1 MRRLRIRFLMLAAAL
16 LVPVGL
22 LIERSLESI
31 EFERAA
37 RHDAV
42 AERVFNEL
50 ERALS
55 DWLEEEEAHPFGHYR
70 FYYSPVETVG
80 GTAAVTRSPLA
91 SLPQRE
97 FIIGYFQIDPDGTL
111 HTPHRPRDPELAE
124 QTGDWRSSPELLRI
138 ADQLE
143 RWVGPHWQRASLDEP
158 VESPFDEHRQD
169 AGTTFSL
176 DRQRPLQP
184 EKWPSSAPQADSETG
199 SFAALREL
207 NRAAEERPARKRK
220 VEMARS
226 FDYRPDAAEP
236 PAGEAEAREAEEGSE
251 VDLLDRYGTAASS
264 DGGRGIRGERAP
276 ALQTKSRIPST
287 RRVRVELEPMTSR
300 VLDAEHLLLYRTV
313 LQGSQGYRQG
323 ALVDTRK
330 LASWLRAQTLGS
342 TELARQA
349 RLQIFDRFSSSPP
362 DDPAMLFA
370 YRHRFAEP
378 FSELGARLELPD
390 LPGLGGASYVY
401 TLSVLLLVVG
411 VLGLFALYRM
421 VAVVLRFAER
431 RSNFAAAVSHEL
443 KTPLTA
449 IRMYAEML
457 RDGMVDSEAKRR
469 EYYRAMTTESERL
482 SRLINNVLEF
492 SRLEKGT
499 RELSSVVGPID
510 QVVQEASDLL
520 RAQLESE
527 GFGLEIQ
534 IDDDLPAVRFDRD
547 ALLQV
552 LFNLVDNALKY
563 ARDAQDR
570 RVQLHCTRDG
580 QGVRLSVR
588 DFGPGVQPRQ
598 LGSVFE
604 PFYRGED
611 ELTRKTK
618 GTGIGL
624 ALVRSLVEQMGG
636 SAVARNVQSG
646 GFMVCISL
654 HGAR

>member
-16 LVPVGL
+16 LLPIGL
-22 LIERSLESI
+22 LIERSLESV

-55 DWLEEEEAHPFGHYR
+55 GWLEEEEGRPFGHYR

-80 GTAAVTRSPLA
+80 GATPVTRSPLA
-91 SLPQRE
+91 SLPRRD
-97 FIIGYFQIDPDGTL
+97 FIIAYFQIDPDRTL
-111 HTPHRPRDPELAE
+111 HTPHRPRDAELAE
-124 QTGDWRSSPELLRI
+124 QMGDWQPSPELVRI
-138 ADQLE
+138 TDQLE
-143 RWVGPHWQRASLDEP
+143 RWVGPHWRRASLDEP
-158 VESPFDEHRQD
+158 VESPFDKQLQD

-176 DRQRPLQP
+176 DRGRSLQQ
-184 EKWPSSAPQADSETG
+184 KQQSRAAPGADSETG
-199 SFAALREL
+199 SFGALRAL

-220 VEMARS
+220 VEMAQS
-226 FDYRPDAAEP
+226 FDYRANAAEP
-236 PAGEAEAREAEEGSE
+236 SLSELEVLRAEEGSE
-251 VDLLDRYGTAASS
+251 D
-264 DGGRGIRGERAP
+264 GRGIQEERAP
-276 ALQTKSRIPST
+276 ALQTK
-287 RRVRVELEPMTSR
+287 RRMPATTPVRVELEPMTSR
-300 VLDAEHLLLYRTV
+300 VLDADHLLLYRTV
-313 LQGSQGYRQG
+313 LQGSRGYRQG
-323 ALVDTRK
+323 ALVDSRK
-330 LASWLRAQTLGS
+330 LASWLRAQALGS

-349 RLQIFDRFSSSPP
+349 RLQLFDRFSTDPP
-362 DDPAMLFA
+362 DDPATPFA

-378 FSELGARLELPD
+378 FAGLGARLELPD

-457 RDGMVDSEAKRR
+457 RDDMVDSEAKRR

-499 RELSSVVGPID
+499 RELSALVGPVE
-510 QVVQEASDLL
+510 QVVREASGLL
-520 RAQLESE
+520 RSQLEGE
-527 GFGLEIQ
+527 GFELEIQ

-552 LFNLVDNALKY
+552 LFNLVDNAAKY
-563 ARDAQDR
+563 ARDAEDR
-570 RVQLHCTRDG
+570 RVQLRCARDG
-580 QGVRLSVR
+580 PGVRLSVR

-611 ELTRKTK
+611 ELTRRTK

-636 SAVARNVQSG
+636 SAVAENVESG

-654 HGAR
+654 HAAR